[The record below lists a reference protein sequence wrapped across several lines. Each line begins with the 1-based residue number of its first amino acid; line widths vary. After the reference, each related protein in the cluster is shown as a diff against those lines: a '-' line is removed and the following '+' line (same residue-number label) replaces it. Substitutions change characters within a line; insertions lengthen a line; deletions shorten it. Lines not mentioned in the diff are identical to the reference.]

1 MWGRTSKGE
10 KAQDPVRVEGAW
22 PALISRELFDA
33 VQEAMRDR
41 APKVQRPARVGS
53 KFLLSGLLKCGVCGR
68 PYRAQGAKSGQCA
81 YYICGTLFTEGAGTC
96 SARYM
101 NAPRLEA
108 FVVEKIRQRIL
119 TEETI
124 VALVTMVAEEIDA
137 MAGELVGRLEV
148 VEAELGDVRKRLER
162 HYEALETSELAPE
175 VLSPRILSLK
185 HREEQLE
192 AARDDAE
199 RQLEQRRVELPN
211 TEGIM
216 DAEVSSRIGA
226 EYGERS
232 PERVTQRNGYR
243 SRAWDTRVGTMD
255 LHIPKLREGSYFPSL
270 LEPRRRSERALLAVI
285 QQAYV
290 EGVSTRRVDDL
301 VKALGCEGISKSQV
315 SRICQE
321 LDVVMD
327 GFLGRPLGGGP
338 YPYLWLDALTQKVRE
353 DGRIVNVSVVVAT
366 AVNGEGKREIIGM
379 DVGTSED
386 GAFWLAFLR
395 SLSAR
400 GLGGV
405 ELVVSD
411 AHQGL
416 RGAIAAVFGGAS
428 WQRCRTHFMTNL
440 LTRVPRR
447 AQPWVA
453 TMVRTIYQ
461 QPSPDEVHAQ
471 LDRVTDQLRN
481 RFPQVAS
488 LLDEAGPDVLAFSNF
503 PLAHW
508 KKIWSNNPQER
519 LNKEI
524 RRRTDVVGIFPNR
537 PAVRRLVGAVLA
549 EQHDEWAVGR
559 RYITPVVLT
568 LNEALPEA
576 DLAEATAA

>member
-1 MWGRTSKGE
+1 MLQRD
-10 KAQDPVRVEGAW
+10 AQ
-22 PALISRELFDA
+22 ELQAFPG
-33 VQEAMRDR
+33 QEASLEEADR
-41 APKVQRPARVGS
+41 LRR
-53 KFLLSGLLKCGVCGR
+53 
-68 PYRAQGAKSGQCA
+68 
-81 YYICGTLFTEGAGTC
+81 
-96 SARYM
+96 
-101 NAPRLEA
+101 
-108 FVVEKIRQRIL
+108 
-119 TEETI
+119 
-124 VALVTMVAEEIDA
+124 EIDA
-137 MAGELVGRLEV
+137 LRNRLTRMREASLRINESLNLPTVLQEVIDSACSLTGARYGALVAVADSGEIETLITSGITPEDRPRFGELPEGLGLLQYLNEIEEPLRLADIASHPRSV
-148 VEAELGDVRKRLER
+148 SFPKGHPPMKTFLGTPVRYLDQRLGNI
-162 HYEALETSELAPE
+162 YL
-175 VLSPRILSLK
+175 
-185 HREEQLE
+185 
-192 AARDDAE
+192 
-199 RQLEQRRVELPN
+199 
-211 TEGIM
+211 TE
-216 DAEVSSRIGA
+216 
-226 EYGERS
+226 
-232 PERVTQRNGYR
+232 
-243 SRAWDTRVGTMD
+243 
-255 LHIPKLREGSYFPSL
+255 KEGGYFPSL

-321 LDVVMD
+321 LDVVVD
-327 GFLGRPLGGGP
+327 GFLGRPLDGGP

-386 GAFWLAFLR
+386 DAFWLAFLR

-400 GLGGV
+400 GLSGV

-471 LDRVTDQLRN
+471 LDRVTSQLHD
-481 RFPQVAS
+481 RFPEVAS
-488 LLDEAGPDVLAFSNF
+488 LLDEAGPDVLAFSSF

-508 KKIWSNNPQER
+508 KKLWSNNPQER

-549 EQHDEWAVGR
+549 EQHDEWVVGR
-559 RYITPVVLT
+559 RYLTPAILT
-568 LNEALPEA
+568 FNEALPEA

>member
-1 MWGRTSKGE
+1 MVKERMDLLELLHKGGM
-10 KAQDPVRVEGAW
+10 D
-22 PALISRELFDA
+22 
-33 VQEAMRDR
+33 
-41 APKVQRPARVGS
+41 
-53 KFLLSGLLKCGVCGR
+53 
-68 PYRAQGAKSGQCA
+68 
-81 YYICGTLFTEGAGTC
+81 
-96 SARYM
+96 
-101 NAPRLEA
+101 
-108 FVVEKIRQRIL
+108 
-119 TEETI
+119 
-124 VALVTMVAEEIDA
+124 
-137 MAGELVGRLEV
+137 
-148 VEAELGDVRKRLER
+148 GDVDFLR
-162 HYEALETSELAPE
+162 EALR
-175 VLSPRILSLK
+175 VL
-185 HREEQLE
+185 
-192 AARDDAE
+192 
-199 RQLEQRRVELPN
+199 V
-211 TEGIM
+211 EGIM

-243 SRAWDTRVGTMD
+243 SRAWDTRVGTME

-321 LDVVMD
+321 LDVVVD
-327 GFLGRPLGGGP
+327 GFLGRPLDGGP

-400 GLGGV
+400 GLSGV

-471 LDRVTDQLRN
+471 LDRVTSQLHD
-481 RFPQVAS
+481 RFPEVAS
-488 LLDEAGPDVLAFSNF
+488 LLDEAGPDVLAFSSF

-508 KKIWSNNPQER
+508 KKLWSNNPQER
-519 LNKEI
+519 LNKESGDAPMWWASSL
-524 RRRTDVVGIFPNR
+524 TGR
-537 PAVRRLVGAVLA
+537 PCAASLAPSWLSSTTNGPLAVDTSHLSR
-549 EQHDEWAVGR
+549 
-559 RYITPVVLT
+559 
-568 LNEALPEA
+568 
-576 DLAEATAA
+576 